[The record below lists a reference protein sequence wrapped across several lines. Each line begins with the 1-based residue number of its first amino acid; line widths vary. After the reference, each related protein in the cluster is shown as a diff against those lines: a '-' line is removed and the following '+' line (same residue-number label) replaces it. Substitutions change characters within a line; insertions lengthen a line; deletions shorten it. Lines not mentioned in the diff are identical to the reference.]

1 MKTNSLYSTNIN
13 LKMLIKKEVLD
24 LTKEQ
29 SKIFKLIFTKK
40 LKTLYIYIYTLLC
53 KSIGTNLLFGKKIF
67 CCISRSGSTKY

>member
-13 LKMLIKKEVLD
+13 LKMLNKKEVLD

-40 LKTLYIYIYTLLC
+40 LKTKNTIYIYIYIYIYIHCCAKVLEQIYCLV
-53 KSIGTNLLFGKKIF
+53 KKYF
-67 CCISRSGSTKY
+67 AV